1 MTETIALISAIT
13 ALCAVIL
20 APLVSMW
27 TTDNQ
32 ARVSVRSTNRQAWIN
47 SLRDTIAEFSSI
59 GWMISL
65 HRDNELVV
73 KVERLF
79 YLEDKIHLMLNPGEK
94 EHQQLAGA
102 ITDARRA
109 ATASVDD
116 YSEPA
121 GDKLKAALEI
131 VRRLTQP
138 VLKQEWE
145 KVKRVE

>member
-1 MTETIALISAIT
+1 MTETIALISAVT

-27 TTDNQ
+27 SADKQ
-32 ARVSVRSTNRQAWIN
+32 ARVSVLSTNRQAWIN
-47 SLRDTIAEFSSI
+47 ALRDTIAEFSSI

-65 HRDNELVV
+65 HRDTELVV
-73 KVERLF
+73 KSERLF
-79 YLEDKIHLMLNPGEK
+79 YLEDKIHLMLNPTEA
-94 EHQQLAGA
+94 EHQQLASA
-102 ITDARRA
+102 ITEARRA

-116 YSEPA
+116 YSDAA
-121 GDKLKAALEI
+121 GDKLKRALET

-138 VLKQEWE
+138 ALKQEWE